1 MSKVLSILEALIANG
16 ISAED
21 IKDAATQLKAGKAKK
36 GKKPSVADMLEDLSD
51 DELRELVVELDL
63 MKEKAAKKAKR
74 KDLEKALAKADPEE
88 LEDAIA
94 ELAEDDDEDDDDDD
108 DEDED
113 DDDDDEDD
121 EDEDDDEDD
130 EDEDD
135 DEDDDDED
143 DEDDEDEDD
152 DEDDEDEDDDE
163 DDEDEDDEDE
173 DDDEPDY
180 EDMSHKELVA
190 LVVKR
195 GLAKKAKATKMDEDE
210 LIELL
215 EEDDE

>member
-21 IKDAATQLKAGKAKK
+21 IKDAANELKAGKAKK

-94 ELAEDDDEDDDDDD
+94 ELAEDDE
-108 DEDED
+108 
-113 DDDDDEDD
+113 
-121 EDEDDDEDD
+121 
-130 EDEDD
+130 
-135 DEDDDDED
+135 DED
-143 DEDDEDEDD
+143 DEDDEDD
-152 DEDDEDEDDDE
+152 DE
-163 DDEDEDDEDE
+163 
-173 DDDEPDY
+173 DDEPDY

>member
-21 IKDAATQLKAGKAKK
+21 IKDAANELKAGKAKK

-94 ELAEDDDEDDDDDD
+94 ELAEDDED
-108 DEDED
+108 
-113 DDDDDEDD
+113 
-121 EDEDDDEDD
+121 DEDDDE
-130 EDEDD
+130 
-135 DEDDDDED
+135 
-143 DEDDEDEDD
+143 
-152 DEDDEDEDDDE
+152 
-163 DDEDEDDEDE
+163 
-173 DDDEPDY
+173 DDEPDY

>member
-21 IKDAATQLKAGKAKK
+21 IKDAANQLKAGKAKK

-94 ELAEDDDEDDDDDD
+94 ELAEDEDDEDDEDD

-113 DDDDDEDD
+113 DE
-121 EDEDDDEDD
+121 
-130 EDEDD
+130 
-135 DEDDDDED
+135 
-143 DEDDEDEDD
+143 
-152 DEDDEDEDDDE
+152 
-163 DDEDEDDEDE
+163 
-173 DDDEPDY
+173 DEPDY

>member
-21 IKDAATQLKAGKAKK
+21 IKDAANELKAGKAKK

-94 ELAEDDDEDDDDDD
+94 ELAED
-108 DEDED
+108 
-113 DDDDDEDD
+113 EDD
-121 EDEDDDEDD
+121 ED
-130 EDEDD
+130 
-135 DEDDDDED
+135 
-143 DEDDEDEDD
+143 
-152 DEDDEDEDDDE
+152 
-163 DDEDEDDEDE
+163 

>member
-21 IKDAATQLKAGKAKK
+21 IKDAANQLKAGKAKK

-94 ELAEDDDEDDDDDD
+94 ELAED
-108 DEDED
+108 
-113 DDDDDEDD
+113 

-135 DEDDDDED
+135 DE
-143 DEDDEDEDD
+143 
-152 DEDDEDEDDDE
+152 
-163 DDEDEDDEDE
+163 
-173 DDDEPDY
+173 DDEPDY

>member
-21 IKDAATQLKAGKAKK
+21 IKDAANQLKAGKAKK

-63 MKEKAAKKAKR
+63 MKEKATKKAKR

-94 ELAEDDDEDDDDDD
+94 ELAED
-108 DEDED
+108 EDE
-113 DDDDDEDD
+113 
-121 EDEDDDEDD
+121 
-130 EDEDD
+130 
-135 DEDDDDED
+135 DED
-143 DEDDEDEDD
+143 DEDDEDED
-152 DEDDEDEDDDE
+152 E
-163 DDEDEDDEDE
+163 
-173 DDDEPDY
+173 DDEPDY

>member
-21 IKDAATQLKAGKAKK
+21 IKDAANQLKAGKAKK

-94 ELAEDDDEDDDDDD
+94 ELAED
-108 DEDED
+108 EDED
-113 DDDDDEDD
+113 
-121 EDEDDDEDD
+121 
-130 EDEDD
+130 
-135 DEDDDDED
+135 
-143 DEDDEDEDD
+143 
-152 DEDDEDEDDDE
+152 
-163 DDEDEDDEDE
+163 DE

>member
-21 IKDAATQLKAGKAKK
+21 IKDAANELKAGKAKK

-94 ELAEDDDEDDDDDD
+94 ELAEDE
-108 DEDED
+108 E
-113 DDDDDEDD
+113 DEDD
-121 EDEDDDEDD
+121 EDEDDEDEDD
-130 EDEDD
+130 EDE
-135 DEDDDDED
+135 
-143 DEDDEDEDD
+143 
-152 DEDDEDEDDDE
+152 DDE

-173 DDDEPDY
+173 DDEPDY

-195 GLAKKAKATKMDEDE
+195 GLAKKAKASKMDEDD

>member
-21 IKDAATQLKAGKAKK
+21 IKDAANQLKAGKAKK
-36 GKKPSVADMLEDLSD
+36 GKKPSVADLLEDLSD

-94 ELAEDDDEDDDDDD
+94 ELAED
-108 DEDED
+108 
-113 DDDDDEDD
+113 EDD
-121 EDEDDDEDD
+121 EDE
-130 EDEDD
+130 
-135 DEDDDDED
+135 
-143 DEDDEDEDD
+143 
-152 DEDDEDEDDDE
+152 DDE

-173 DDDEPDY
+173 DDEPDY

>member
-21 IKDAATQLKAGKAKK
+21 IKDAANQLKAGKAKK

-94 ELAEDDDEDDDDDD
+94 ELAED
-108 DEDED
+108 EDED
-113 DDDDDEDD
+113 D
-121 EDEDDDEDD
+121 
-130 EDEDD
+130 
-135 DEDDDDED
+135 
-143 DEDDEDEDD
+143 
-152 DEDDEDEDDDE
+152 
-163 DDEDEDDEDE
+163 DE

>member
-21 IKDAATQLKAGKAKK
+21 IKDAANELKAGKAKK

-94 ELAEDDDEDDDDDD
+94 ELAEDEDDEDDDDEDEDDEDEDDEDEDDDDEDEDDEDDDDEDEDDEDDDDEDDD

-113 DDDDDEDD
+113 DDDE
-121 EDEDDDEDD
+121 
-130 EDEDD
+130 
-135 DEDDDDED
+135 
-143 DEDDEDEDD
+143 
-152 DEDDEDEDDDE
+152 
-163 DDEDEDDEDE
+163 DEDE

-195 GLAKKAKATKMDEDE
+195 GLAKKAKASKMDEDD

>member
-1 MSKVLSILEALIANG
+1 MSNKVLSILEALIANG

-94 ELAEDDDEDDDDDD
+94 ELAEDDED
-108 DEDED
+108 
-113 DDDDDEDD
+113 
-121 EDEDDDEDD
+121 DEDDDEDD
-130 EDEDD
+130 E
-135 DEDDDDED
+135 
-143 DEDDEDEDD
+143 
-152 DEDDEDEDDDE
+152 
-163 DDEDEDDEDE
+163 
-173 DDDEPDY
+173 DEPDY

-195 GLAKKAKATKMDEDE
+195 GLAKKAKATKMDEEE

>member
-21 IKDAATQLKAGKAKK
+21 IKDAANQLKAGKAKK

-94 ELAEDDDEDDDDDD
+94 ELAED
-108 DEDED
+108 
-113 DDDDDEDD
+113 EDD
-121 EDEDDDEDD
+121 EDEDDEDDEDD
-130 EDEDD
+130 DDEDD

-143 DEDDEDEDD
+143 DEDE
-152 DEDDEDEDDDE
+152 
-163 DDEDEDDEDE
+163 
-173 DDDEPDY
+173 DEPDY

-195 GLAKKAKATKMDEDE
+195 GLAKKAKAAKMDEDE

>member
-16 ISAED
+16 ISAEE
-21 IKDAATQLKAGKAKK
+21 IKDAASQLKSGKAKK
-36 GKKPSVADMLEDLSD
+36 GKKPTVADLLADLSD
-51 DELRELVVELDL
+51 DELRELVIELDL

-94 ELAEDDDEDDDDDD
+94 ELADEDDEDDEDDDDDDEDEDDDEDDDDD

-113 DDDDDEDD
+113 DDDDEDDEDEDEDEDDDD
-121 EDEDDDEDD
+121 EDEDDDD
-130 EDEDD
+130 
-135 DEDDDDED
+135 DDDDED
-143 DEDDEDEDD
+143 
-152 DEDDEDEDDDE
+152 
-163 DDEDEDDEDE
+163 DE

-180 EDMSHKELVA
+180 EDMTHKELVA

-195 GLAKKAKATKMDEDE
+195 GLAKKAKAGKMDEEE

>member
-21 IKDAATQLKAGKAKK
+21 IKDAANELKAGKAKK

-94 ELAEDDDEDDDDDD
+94 ELAED
-108 DEDED
+108 
-113 DDDDDEDD
+113 
-121 EDEDDDEDD
+121 
-130 EDEDD
+130 
-135 DEDDDDED
+135 ED
-143 DEDDEDEDD
+143 DEDD
-152 DEDDEDEDDDE
+152 

-173 DDDEPDY
+173 DDDDEPDY

>member
-94 ELAEDDDEDDDDDD
+94 ELAEDE
-108 DEDED
+108 
-113 DDDDDEDD
+113 
-121 EDEDDDEDD
+121 
-130 EDEDD
+130 
-135 DEDDDDED
+135 DED
-143 DEDDEDEDD
+143 DEDDEDED
-152 DEDDEDEDDDE
+152 DEDDDE
-163 DDEDEDDEDE
+163 DDEDEDDEDDE
-173 DDDEPDY
+173 DEDEDDEDDEEDEDDEDDEDEDEDDEDDEPDY

>member
-16 ISAED
+16 ISAEE
-21 IKDAATQLKAGKAKK
+21 IKDAASQLKSGKAKK
-36 GKKPSVADMLEDLSD
+36 GKKPTVADLLADLSD
-51 DELRELVVELDL
+51 DELRELVIELDL

-94 ELAEDDDEDDDDDD
+94 ELADEDDEDDEDDDDDDEDEDDDEDDDDD

-121 EDEDDDEDD
+121 ED
-130 EDEDD
+130 
-135 DEDDDDED
+135 
-143 DEDDEDEDD
+143 
-152 DEDDEDEDDDE
+152 
-163 DDEDEDDEDE
+163 
-173 DDDEPDY
+173 DDEPDY
-180 EDMSHKELVA
+180 EDMTHKELVA

-195 GLAKKAKATKMDEDE
+195 GLAKKAKAGKMDEEE

>member
-21 IKDAATQLKAGKAKK
+21 IKDAANELKAGKAKK

-94 ELAEDDDEDDDDDD
+94 ELAED
-108 DEDED
+108 
-113 DDDDDEDD
+113 
-121 EDEDDDEDD
+121 EDEDDDE
-130 EDEDD
+130 E
-135 DEDDDDED
+135 
-143 DEDDEDEDD
+143 
-152 DEDDEDEDDDE
+152 
-163 DDEDEDDEDE
+163 
-173 DDDEPDY
+173 DDEPDY

>member
-21 IKDAATQLKAGKAKK
+21 IKDAANQLKAGKAKK

-94 ELAEDDDEDDDDDD
+94 ELAEDE
-108 DEDED
+108 
-113 DDDDDEDD
+113 
-121 EDEDDDEDD
+121 
-130 EDEDD
+130 
-135 DEDDDDED
+135 DDED
-143 DEDDEDEDD
+143 DEDDDE
-152 DEDDEDEDDDE
+152 DE

-173 DDDEPDY
+173 DDEDEDDDDEDDDDDDEDEDDEDDEDEDDDDEDEDDEDEPDY

>member
-21 IKDAATQLKAGKAKK
+21 IKDAANELKAGKAKK
-36 GKKPSVADMLEDLSD
+36 SKKPSVADMLEDLSD

-94 ELAEDDDEDDDDDD
+94 ELAEDE
-108 DEDED
+108 
-113 DDDDDEDD
+113 D

-135 DEDDDDED
+135 D
-143 DEDDEDEDD
+143 DEDED
-152 DEDDEDEDDDE
+152 
-163 DDEDEDDEDE
+163 

>member
-21 IKDAATQLKAGKAKK
+21 IKDAANELKAGKAKK

-94 ELAEDDDEDDDDDD
+94 ELAE
-108 DEDED
+108 
-113 DDDDDEDD
+113 EDD
-121 EDEDDDEDD
+121 EDE
-130 EDEDD
+130 
-135 DEDDDDED
+135 
-143 DEDDEDEDD
+143 
-152 DEDDEDEDDDE
+152 DE
-163 DDEDEDDEDE
+163 DDEDEDDE
-173 DDDEPDY
+173 DDEPDY

>member
-21 IKDAATQLKAGKAKK
+21 IKDAANELKAGKAKK
-36 GKKPSVADMLEDLSD
+36 SKKPSVADMLEDLSD

-94 ELAEDDDEDDDDDD
+94 ELAEDDDED
-108 DEDED
+108 
-113 DDDDDEDD
+113 
-121 EDEDDDEDD
+121 
-130 EDEDD
+130 
-135 DEDDDDED
+135 
-143 DEDDEDEDD
+143 
-152 DEDDEDEDDDE
+152 
-163 DDEDEDDEDE
+163 E